1 MYVRERQ
8 EPKRTRLLNM
18 TPIHYLG
25 NLAFILVACSFMVK
39 DILWLRLLSVTGS
52 LCSIGYNTYVTTQ
65 PLWVPISWNLF
76 FISLNFYHIT
86 KIIYGNR
93 TIALNEKELELY
105 QMSFGQLNLIEFSKL
120 IRMGQWKKAESG
132 VDLIKEDQI
141 MEELLM
147 IYNGHVDVVVKDNDK
162 NNKNE
167 TEKIVNHLKDG
178 QFIGEMSFLSNHPAT
193 ATVRTVHPTEYV
205 SWKQKD
211 LKELMARNPSLL
223 FSLQAAMGAQITKA
237 LKTKNKN

>member
-8 EPKRTRLLNM
+8 EPKRTGLLNM
-18 TPIHYLG
+18 ISIHVLG

-52 LCSIGYNTYVTTQ
+52 LCSIGYNTYVTTE

-93 TIALNEKELELY
+93 TIALSEKEQELY

-120 IRMGQWKKAESG
+120 IRMGQWKKADSG
-132 VDLIKEDQI
+132 VDLVKEDQV
-141 MEELLM
+141 MDELLM
-147 IYNGHVDVVVKDNDK
+147 IYNGHVDVVVKDSD
-162 NNKNE
+162 NE
-167 TEKIVNHLKDG
+167 TEKIVNQLKDG

>member
-1 MYVRERQ
+1 
-8 EPKRTRLLNM
+8 M
-18 TPIHYLG
+18 TPIHVLG
-25 NLAFILVACSFMVK
+25 NFAFILVACSFMVK

-52 LCSIGYNTYVTTQ
+52 LCSIGYNTYVTAQ

-93 TIALNEKELELY
+93 TIALNEKEQELY

-120 IRMGQWKKAESG
+120 IRMGQWRKADSG
-132 VDLIKEDQI
+132 VDLVKEDQP

-147 IYNGHVDVVVKDNDK
+147 IYNGHVDIVVKDSD
-162 NNKNE
+162 NE

-205 SWKQKD
+205 SWRQKD